1 MRARRY
7 WTASASPSLDPGGPY
22 LLAPLW
28 LTLKI
33 ALLATLMAG
42 VVGIALGW
50 WMSQRRFTGKN
61 AVDALLM
68 LPMVLPPT
76 VLGYYLIVV
85 IGRNGLI
92 GQYLDRW
99 FGINLMFTWQGAVI
113 AAALVSLPLI
123 YKAARAAFED
133 VDGRFVHAARTLG
146 AGEFEI
152 FLRVTLPLA
161 VRGITAGLML
171 AFARAMGEFGA
182 TLMIAG
188 NLPGKTQTLSIAIY
202 DAVQAG
208 NDAQAL
214 WLTLVISVVCVVVL
228 VVSSRMLQAK
238 H

>member
-1 MRARRY
+1 MKD
-7 WTASASPSLDPGGPY
+7 SVSPSLEPGGPS

-33 ALLATLMAG
+33 ALLATLIAG

-50 WMSQRRFTGKN
+50 WMSQRRFAGKD

-85 IGRNGLI
+85 IGRNGVI
-92 GQYLDRW
+92 GKYLDSW

-133 VDGRFVHAARTLG
+133 VDERFLHAARTLG

-161 VRGITAGLML
+161 VRGIAAGLML

-214 WLTLVISVVCVVVL
+214 WLTLVISVVCVVIL

>member
-1 MRARRY
+1 M
-7 WTASASPSLDPGGPY
+7 LI
-22 LLAPLW
+22 PLW

-33 ALLATLMAG
+33 ALIATLLAG
-42 VVGIALGW
+42 VAGIGLAW
-50 WMSQRRFTGKN
+50 WMSRRRFAGQSV
-61 AVDALLM
+61 VDAFLM

-76 VLGYYLIVV
+76 VLGYYLIVLV
-85 IGRNGLI
+85 GRNGVF

-99 FGINLMFTWQGAVI
+99 FGINLIFTWQGAVI
-113 AAALVSLPLI
+113 AAAIVSLPLI

-133 VDGRFVHAARTLG
+133 VDGRFAHAARTLG

-152 FLRVTLPLA
+152 FWRVSLPLA
-161 VRGITAGLML
+161 VRGIAAGLML

-188 NLPGKTQTLSIAIY
+188 NLPGKTQTLSIAVY

-214 WLTLVISVVCVVVL
+214 WLTLVISLVCITVL
-228 VVSSRMLQAK
+228 VVSSRLLQAR

>member
-1 MRARRY
+1 
-7 WTASASPSLDPGGPY
+7 
-22 LLAPLW
+22 LLTPLW

-33 ALLATLMAG
+33 ALLATLLAG
-42 VVGIALGW
+42 TAGIALGW
-50 WMSQRRFTGKN
+50 WMSQRRFPGKSI
-61 AVDALLM
+61 ADAIVM

-85 IGRNGLI
+85 IGRNGVL
-92 GQYLDRW
+92 GQYLNRW

-113 AAALVSLPLI
+113 AASLVSLPLI

-133 VDGRFVHAARTLG
+133 VDGRFLHAARTLG

-152 FLRVTLPLA
+152 FVRIALPLA

-228 VVSSRMLQAK
+228 VVSGRMLQAK

>member
-1 MRARRY
+1 
-7 WTASASPSLDPGGPY
+7 
-22 LLAPLW
+22 LLTPLW

-33 ALLATLMAG
+33 ALLATLLAG
-42 VVGIALGW
+42 AAGIALGW
-50 WMSQRRFTGKN
+50 WMSQRRFPGKSI
-61 AVDALLM
+61 ADAIVM

-85 IGRNGLI
+85 IGRNGVL
-92 GQYLDRW
+92 GQYLERW

-113 AAALVSLPLI
+113 AASLVSLPLI

-133 VDGRFVHAARTLG
+133 VDGRFLHAARTLG

-152 FLRVTLPLA
+152 FVRVALPLA

-228 VVSSRMLQAK
+228 VVSGRMLQAK

>member
-1 MRARRY
+1 M
-7 WTASASPSLDPGGPY
+7 
-22 LLAPLW
+22 LAPLW

-33 ALLATLMAG
+33 ALLATLIAG

-50 WMSQRRFTGKN
+50 WMSQRRFAGKD

-85 IGRNGLI
+85 IGRNGVI
-92 GQYLDRW
+92 GKYLDSW

-133 VDGRFVHAARTLG
+133 VDGRFLHAARTLG

-161 VRGITAGLML
+161 VRGIAAGLML

-214 WLTLVISVVCVVVL
+214 WLTLVISVVCVVIL

>member
-1 MRARRY
+1 ML
-7 WTASASPSLDPGGPY
+7 T
-22 LLAPLW
+22 PLW
-28 LTLKI
+28 LTLKV
-33 ALLATLMAG
+33 ALLATLLAG
-42 VVGIALGW
+42 VAGIVLGW
-50 WMSQRRFTGKN
+50 WMARRRFAGH
-61 AVDALLM
+61 ALVDSFLM

-85 IGRNGLI
+85 VGRNGVL
-92 GQYLDRW
+92 GRYLDQW

-113 AAALVSLPLI
+113 AASIVSLPLI

-133 VDGRFVHAARTLG
+133 ADPRMVLAARTLG
-146 AGEFEI
+146 ASELEI
-152 FLRVTLPLA
+152 FLRISLPLA
-161 VRGITAGLML
+161 GRGVVAGLML

-188 NLPGKTQTLSIAIY
+188 NLPGKTQTLSIAVY

-214 WLTLVISVVCVVVL
+214 WLTLLISVVCMLVL
-228 VVSSRMLQAK
+228 VVSSRLLQAR

>member
-1 MRARRY
+1 ML
-7 WTASASPSLDPGGPY
+7 T
-22 LLAPLW
+22 PLW
-28 LTLKI
+28 LTLKV
-33 ALLATLMAG
+33 ALLATLLAG
-42 VVGIALGW
+42 VAGITLGW
-50 WMSQRRFTGKN
+50 WMARRRFAGH
-61 AVDALLM
+61 AVVDSFLM

-85 IGRNGLI
+85 VGRNGVL
-92 GQYLDRW
+92 GRYLDQW

-113 AAALVSLPLI
+113 AASIVSLPLI

-133 VDGRFVHAARTLG
+133 ADPRMVLAARTLG
-146 AGEFEI
+146 ASELEI
-152 FLRVTLPLA
+152 FLRISLPLA
-161 VRGITAGLML
+161 GRGVVAGLML

-188 NLPGKTQTLSIAIY
+188 NLPGKTQTLSIAVY

-214 WLTLVISVVCVVVL
+214 WLTLLISVVCMFVL
-228 VVSSRMLQAK
+228 VVSSRLLQAK

>member
-1 MRARRY
+1 
-7 WTASASPSLDPGGPY
+7 
-22 LLAPLW
+22 LLTPLW

-50 WMSQRRFTGKN
+50 WMSQRRFAGKN
-61 AVDALLM
+61 FIDALLM

-85 IGRNGLI
+85 IGRNGVL

-113 AAALVSLPLI
+113 AASLVSLPLI

-133 VDGRFVHAARTLG
+133 VDGRFLHAARTLG
-146 AGEFEI
+146 AGEFET
-152 FLRVTLPLA
+152 FVRVTLPLA

-228 VVSSRMLQAK
+228 VVSGRMLQAK